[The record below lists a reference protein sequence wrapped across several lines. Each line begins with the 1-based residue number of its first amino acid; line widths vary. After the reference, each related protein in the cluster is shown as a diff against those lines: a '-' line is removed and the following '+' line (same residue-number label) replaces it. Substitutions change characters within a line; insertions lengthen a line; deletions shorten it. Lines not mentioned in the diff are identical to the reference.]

1 MPPRNL
7 GVGEEAVAHFPVA
20 AAGTEVKVKDTQDRE
35 HSVRIEASGGRG
47 VARFSETQ
55 RPGLYTMAGPNN
67 EMVHFVVNT
76 GRAESD
82 LEQLTEA
89 ERSEVAEG
97 MEANLIS
104 SLQEYRELDQSR
116 RYGQEIWK
124 PILWLLLFILFFE
137 LWLERRMARRRK
149 SV

>member
-1 MPPRNL
+1 
-7 GVGEEAVAHFPVA
+7 
-20 AAGTEVKVKDTQDRE
+20 
-35 HSVRIEASGGRG
+35 
-47 VARFSETQ
+47 
-55 RPGLYTMAGPNN
+55 MAGPNN
-67 EMVHFVVNT
+67 ETVHFVVNT

-82 LEQLTEA
+82 LEQRTEA
-89 ERSEVAEG
+89 ERNEVAEG

-124 PILWLLLFILFFE
+124 PILWLLLIILFFE
-137 LWLERRMARRRK
+137 LWLEGRMARRRK

>member
-1 MPPRNL
+1 
-7 GVGEEAVAHFPVA
+7 
-20 AAGTEVKVKDTQDRE
+20 
-35 HSVRIEASGGRG
+35 
-47 VARFSETQ
+47 
-55 RPGLYTMAGPNN
+55 MAGPNN

-124 PILWLLLFILFFE
+124 PILWLLLIILFFE
-137 LWLERRMARRRK
+137 LWLEGRMARRRK